1 MTTPL
6 IGTPDGVSSPAPPTP
21 APSHDEI
28 TCVKFGSGLTFCYV
42 CDTIIK
48 EGWPCVERIWYHTG
62 GPYTRN
68 NGASSG
74 FCRAGLAPESCHAQC
89 AFRLDAD
96 PKARN
101 SACHA
106 CKGRTETGR
115 RVVNY
120 IASRSARCSETS
132 PLYWC
137 FRCASSFIE
146 RHRALLDGHLGA
158 EQQQQGVA
166 WVRHR
171 PLFCPPGLQLGC
183 GLPPLTP
190 SAKADFL
197 AIFRASSAEAEALAV
212 ARHRDLQAA
221 ILLAMEEDAALAKAK
236 VGHWRGRA
244 NALLGGAT
252 ALATTGTPMER
263 KARRMRIDSGG
274 SRRDRDGDD
283 AMRARSRSRSHSPAG
298 RSGN

>member
-1 MTTPL
+1 MATPL
-6 IGTPDGVSSPAPPTP
+6 TSPPDGETSSPAPPTP
-21 APSHDEI
+21 ASSQDAL
-28 TCVKFGSGLTFCYV
+28 TCALINKSANTFCYF
-42 CDTIIK
+42 CDTRIQ
-48 EGWPCVERIWYHTG
+48 EGWPCVERVWYHAG

-74 FCRAGLAPESCHAQC
+74 FCRAGLAPECAHVQC
-89 AFRLDAD
+89 AFRLDVN
-96 PKARN
+96 ARART
-101 SACHA
+101 SSCQV
-106 CKGRTETGR
+106 CKGSAEPGR

-137 FRCASSFIE
+137 FACAGSFVE
-146 RHRALLDGHLGA
+146 RHRAILDGHLGA

-190 SAKADFL
+190 SAKADYL
-197 AIFRASSAEAEALAV
+197 SIFRAPTAEAEALAV
-212 ARHRDLQAA
+212 TRHRELQTV
-221 ILLAMEEDAALAKAK
+221 ILAAMEEDAAIAKARMS
-236 VGHWRGRA
+236 HLRGP
-244 NALLGGAT
+244 T
-252 ALATTGTPMER
+252 MTGTPVER

-274 SRRDRDGDD
+274 ARRDHDGDD
-283 AMRARSRSRSHSPAG
+283 RMIRRSRSRSGS
-298 RSGN
+298 R